1 MNPCR
6 PVRPGRA
13 TPRLW
18 RWMAGA
24 AAALV
29 VSAAG
34 ASPGLGAPDA
44 AGSTAAVL
52 SFIDAAA
59 GAVEVVRHWPGDPS
73 DVAIYPFVPYFWD
86 ACPGPGAIMMLITGG
101 PGAAPFSDRIIA
113 ALGKLEPADAGVP
126 AEIARIIR
134 ALRTPGDPAQEAVKA
149 AAPWVSDL
157 ASYERE
163 GYAVFLFIHWQGLW
177 CTITLKAVPE
187 GYGIPFVR

>member
-1 MNPCR
+1 M
-6 PVRPGRA
+6 
-13 TPRLW
+13 
-18 RWMAGA
+18 
-24 AAALV
+24 V

-34 ASPGLGAPDA
+34 TSPGLGAPDA

-59 GAVEVVRHWPGDPS
+59 GVVEVVRHWPGDPS
-73 DVAIYPFVPYFWD
+73 DVVIYPFVPYFWD

-101 PGAAPFSDRIIA
+101 SGASALFDHIIA
-113 ALGKLEPADAGVP
+113 ALGKPELPNGDTRD
-126 AEIARIIR
+126 EIARIIR
-134 ALRTPGDPAQEAVKA
+134 ELRTPGDPRQEALKA

-157 ASYERE
+157 ASYERG

-177 CTITLKAVPE
+177 CTITVRAVPE